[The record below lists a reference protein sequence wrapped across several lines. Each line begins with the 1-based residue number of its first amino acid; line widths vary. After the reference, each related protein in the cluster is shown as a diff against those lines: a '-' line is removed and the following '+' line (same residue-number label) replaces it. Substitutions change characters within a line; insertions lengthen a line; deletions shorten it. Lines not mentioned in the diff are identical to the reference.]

1 VDAPDS
7 VGGRGYGG
15 TVSGS
20 QRTPAHGEGAPTV
33 VTSPEL
39 DRGAILRESATAAR
53 HLARICFKTGPPT
66 HTGVELEWT
75 VHDAADPARPVDAA
89 RLRAALGR
97 HSPVTLD
104 QASPATPL
112 RHGGTVTLEPG
123 GQLEISTPP
132 RPSVAAL
139 IHATEADIADVTA
152 LLSSAG
158 LVLGR
163 SGIDPHRRPR
173 RVLETPRYR
182 AMRAAFDRGGPA
194 GRTMMYST
202 AGLQICLDAGE
213 AEQVAPRWAAA
224 HAIGPPLLAAFAS
237 ATRHAGRRTGWASA
251 RMAAWLAI
259 DPTRTRPVWSP
270 QRADEDPTD
279 SWTRYVLA
287 APLLCLRR
295 SGPDWTPPPGVTFAD
310 WLDGALPRP
319 PTTDDLDYHVSTL
332 FPPVRPRG
340 YLELRYLD
348 AQPGR
353 DWRLPLAV
361 LTALFADPGTVRT
374 AYALGAPVAHRW
386 SSAARHGL
394 ADPAVAAA
402 AAALLD
408 LALTALHRLDLP
420 AALHDEI
427 HRGVRRRL
435 AAAQRGDR

>member
-1 VDAPDS
+1 M
-7 VGGRGYGG
+7 
-15 TVSGS
+15 
-20 QRTPAHGEGAPTV
+20 

-39 DRGAILRESATAAR
+39 DRSAILRESAAAGR

-66 HTGVELEWT
+66 YTGVELEWT
-75 VHDAADPARPVDAA
+75 VHDAADPARPVDPV

-97 HSPVTLD
+97 HCPVTLD
-104 QASPATPL
+104 PTSPAEPL

-132 RPSVAAL
+132 RSSTGAL
-139 IHATEADIADVTA
+139 IQATEADIAQVTG
-152 LLSSAG
+152 LLAAAG
-158 LVLGR
+158 LTLGR

-173 RVLETPRYR
+173 PVVDTPRYR
-182 AMRAAFDRGGPA
+182 AMRRVFDRRGPA

-202 AGLQICLDAGE
+202 AGLQVCLDIGE
-213 AEQVAPRWAAA
+213 PDQVAPRWAAA
-224 HAIGPPLLAAFAS
+224 HAVGPPLLAAFAS
-237 ATRHAGRRTGWASA
+237 ASRHAGRRTGWASA

-259 DPTRTRPVWSP
+259 DPARTRPVWVP
-270 QRADEDPTD
+270 GNADEDPTTT
-279 SWTRYVLA
+279 WIRYVLA

-295 SGPDWTPPPGVTFAD
+295 RGPNWAPPPGVTFAD

-348 AQPGR
+348 AQPDR

-361 LTALFADPGTVRT
+361 LSALFSDPGTVRT
-374 AYALGAPVAHRW
+374 AYTIGAPVAHRW
-386 SSAARHGL
+386 SAAARHGL
-394 ADPAVAAA
+394 SDPTLAAA

-408 LALTALHRLDLP
+408 LALAALPRLELP
-420 AALHDEI
+420 AGTHDEVQ
-427 HRGVRRRL
+427 RGVRRRL
-435 AAAQRGDR
+435 VAAQRGDR

>member
-1 VDAPDS
+1 M
-7 VGGRGYGG
+7 
-15 TVSGS
+15 
-20 QRTPAHGEGAPTV
+20 

-39 DRGAILRESATAAR
+39 HQSEILRESAAANR

-66 HTGVELEWT
+66 YTGVELEWT
-75 VHDAADPARPVDAA
+75 VHDAADPARGVDPA

-104 QASPATPL
+104 PASPAEPL

-132 RPSVAAL
+132 RTSTGAL
-139 IHATEADIADVTA
+139 IQATEADIAQVTG
-152 LLSSAG
+152 LLAAAG
-158 LVLGR
+158 LTLGR
-163 SGIDPHRRPR
+163 SGIDPYRRPR
-173 RVLETPRYR
+173 PMVDTPRYR
-182 AMRAAFDRGGPA
+182 AMRRVFDRRGPA

-202 AGLQICLDAGE
+202 AGLQVCLDVGE
-213 AEQVAPRWAAA
+213 PEQVAPRWAAA
-224 HAIGPPLLAAFAS
+224 HAVGPPLLAAFAS
-237 ATRHAGRRTGWASA
+237 AGRHAGRRTGWASA

-259 DPTRTRPVWSP
+259 DPARTRPVWVP
-270 QRADEDPTD
+270 DDPDDDPTAA
-279 SWTRYVLA
+279 WVRYVLA

-295 SGPDWTPPPGVTFAD
+295 SGEDWSPPPGVTFAD

-348 AQPGR
+348 AQPDR

-361 LTALFADPGTVRT
+361 LSALFSDPGTVRA
-374 AYALGAPVAHRW
+374 AYAIAAPVAHRW
-386 SSAARHGL
+386 SVAARRGL
-394 ADPAVAAA
+394 ADPALAAA

-408 LALTALHRLDLP
+408 LALAALPRLGLP
-420 AALHDEI
+420 AGVDDDI
-427 HRGVRRRL
+427 HEGVRRRL
-435 AAAQRGDR
+435 AAIRTADR

>member
-1 VDAPDS
+1 M
-7 VGGRGYGG
+7 
-15 TVSGS
+15 
-20 QRTPAHGEGAPTV
+20 

-39 DRGAILRESATAAR
+39 DRSAILRESAAAVR

-75 VHDAADPARPVDAA
+75 VHDAADPARPVTPTW
-89 RLRAALGR
+89 LRAALGR

-104 QASPATPL
+104 VTSSAEPL

-132 RPSVAAL
+132 RSSTAAL
-139 IHATEADIADVTA
+139 IEATEADIAQVTD
-152 LLSSAG
+152 LLAAAG
-158 LVLGR
+158 LILGR

-173 RVLETPRYR
+173 PVVETPRYR
-182 AMRAAFDRGGPA
+182 AMRGAFDRRGPA

-213 AEQVAPRWAAA
+213 PDQVSARWAAA
-224 HAIGPPLLAAFAS
+224 HAVGPPLLAAFAS

-259 DPTRTRPVWSP
+259 DPSRTRPVWT
-270 QRADEDPTD
+270 AANAHEDPRNT
-279 SWTRYVLA
+279 WARYVLA

-295 SGPDWTPPPGVTFAD
+295 HGPDWAAPPGVTFAD
-310 WLDGALPRP
+310 WLDGALPHP

-361 LTALFADPGTVRT
+361 LSALFADPGTVRD
-374 AYALGAPVAHRW
+374 AYTIAAAVAHRW
-386 SSAARHGL
+386 SAAARHGL
-394 ADPAVAAA
+394 ADAALAAA
-402 AAALLD
+402 ASALLD
-408 LALTALHRLDLP
+408 LALTRLPLLDLP
-420 AALHDEI
+420 TDIHDDI
-427 HRGVRRRL
+427 ARGVRRRL
-435 AAAQRGDR
+435 TAAERGDR